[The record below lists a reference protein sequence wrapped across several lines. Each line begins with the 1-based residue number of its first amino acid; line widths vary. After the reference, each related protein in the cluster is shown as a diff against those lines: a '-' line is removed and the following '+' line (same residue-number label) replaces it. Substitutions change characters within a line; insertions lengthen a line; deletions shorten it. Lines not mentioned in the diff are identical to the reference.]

1 MKNKRRVNLIVS
13 VFQIVLILVAIAML
27 FLPAVKLTNDA
38 GTTYT
43 GFDVVFGKIE
53 TVKILVAT
61 LQYTVFEFSI
71 LNLVPYIGLVF
82 TLVLIL
88 LMLLTKN
95 RGSKLIDF
103 VLFLV
108 LLVSAVL
115 LLLTVEFSIVGN
127 DFTELYSALSGDNF
141 KFSDYANL
149 GVGAIIAG
157 ISTLLASL
165 LSLFKCG
172 TFDR

>member
-43 GFDVVFGKIE
+43 GFE